1 MVIVHSSDPVVLVGG
16 ADLGPQDL
24 NIPQKELTS
33 FVGVDRGADH
43 LVAHGIT
50 PVAVIGDLDSI
61 SDDART
67 KFADLLHH
75 IQEQDTVDFEKALV
89 RVAAPLI
96 YAVGFAG
103 GRLDHTL
110 AVLHVMG
117 RHPDRRVILLSAD
130 DASMIVPEAGLS
142 LALPV
147 GTRISL
153 MPLAPS
159 KVTASG
165 LRWPVNGQEFAPLGF
180 TSPSNEA
187 AAGTLVIAATGCVI
201 VTVPRLA
208 LAALAQ
214 AALRAE

>member
-1 MVIVHSSDPVVLVGG
+1 MIVHSFDPVVLVGG

-24 NIPQKELTS
+24 NIPQKKGTS
-33 FVGVDRGADH
+33 FVGVDGGADH
-43 LVAHGIT
+43 LLAHGIT
-50 PVAVIGDLDSI
+50 PLAVIGDLDSI
-61 SDDART
+61 SDHART
-67 KFADLLHH
+67 KFAEFLHH
-75 IQEQDTVDFEKALV
+75 IQEQDTVDFEKALL
-89 RVAAPLI
+89 RVAAPLV

-117 RHPDRRVILLSAD
+117 RNPDRRVILLSAD
-130 DASMIVPEAGLS
+130 DASMIVPEAGLALS
-142 LALPV
+142 LPV

-165 LRWPVNGQEFAPLGF
+165 LRWPVNDQEFAPLGF
-180 TSPSNEA
+180 TSPSNKA
-187 AAGTLVIAATGCVI
+187 AAETLTIAASGCVI